1 MSVFAEQLSRYVE
14 ESSFSKN
21 ALIAASHINR
31 STFFQFLSG
40 RRLPNEEKFEALI
53 QALQLGPGD
62 EGKLRRLYKIALIG
76 ESVHENRQRA
86 QKCLE
91 TLAGLSGDLLPQL
104 HRFQGVSHLTTRRT
118 PLQGENQ
125 VLQELCY
132 LVRAEMFLPEPQ
144 IDLFLPLGSNTFF
157 EYLKLLYRNT
167 EGKTV
172 HLRQLIQFARR
183 KGEKVRGSL
192 EFFDSILYFLASN
205 CTGYEAHY
213 YYMEVDF
220 ADTIGV
226 LYPYSAITSSGVLLL
241 NETMDRALF
250 STTPAIIEACRA
262 QFEDALGKSK
272 RFYTLFQGEEQI
284 INFALDQWDAAY
296 SSYQYFFT
304 PCFGAYLTREMGN
317 RCCPEGQ
324 EALFEH
330 YYNSIQER
338 EFCVSFCTAEGLLDF
353 ARDGLMGEY
362 PGSLV
367 PALEVA
373 DRKAL
378 LETMLYQPPENSQ
391 LYLID
396 EDKLPVST
404 EFVFSVTP
412 GKWIFSYRK
421 GLPNMRVFC
430 FTEQNLLQVF
440 MDFFGSLPESD
451 FTRPREE
458 LELAL
463 RRAIDC
469 CDAQMMGLDQE
480 MMQKELQEE
489 GLAAQ

>member
-86 QKCLE
+86 QSVWKPWPVSPEIC
-91 TLAGLSGDLLPQL
+91 APAPSVSG
-104 HRFQGVSHLTTRRT
+104 GVPSDHRRT

-250 STTPAIIEACRA
+250 STTPAIIEACGPSSRMPWARA
-262 QFEDALGKSK
+262 NGF
-272 RFYTLFQGEEQI
+272 I
-284 INFALDQWDAAY
+284 
-296 SSYQYFFT
+296 
-304 PCFGAYLTREMGN
+304 P
-317 RCCPEGQ
+317 
-324 EALFEH
+324 
-330 YYNSIQER
+330 
-338 EFCVSFCTAEGLLDF
+338 
-353 ARDGLMGEY
+353 
-362 PGSLV
+362 
-367 PALEVA
+367 
-373 DRKAL
+373 
-378 LETMLYQPPENSQ
+378 
-391 LYLID
+391 
-396 EDKLPVST
+396 
-404 EFVFSVTP
+404 FSR
-412 GKWIFSYRK
+412 GRSR
-421 GLPNMRVFC
+421 
-430 FTEQNLLQVF
+430 
-440 MDFFGSLPESD
+440 S
-451 FTRPREE
+451 
-458 LELAL
+458 
-463 RRAIDC
+463 
-469 CDAQMMGLDQE
+469 
-480 MMQKELQEE
+480 
-489 GLAAQ
+489 